1 MQEDNKDGLKK
12 DEIDLGP
19 VLNAIRDFFRAVG
32 EALVLAG
39 KAIKFYLIRLVFV
52 VIIALLIGY
61 GIYKIQ
67 NPVYYSSMVVTSQYL
82 SPEYYHHIISEM
94 DLLIKDRNFEVL
106 ADKLNIPDTT
116 AEEFQSIYYLPL
128 VVEGDTIKEH
138 NPFRVVVAS
147 HDGRIFNELTDPLAH
162 FLENNEFV
170 RHRKQIR
177 IQQLE
182 SAIATLDGEIE
193 QLDSLKKVMEKSLL
207 NPNIS
212 SAGIT
217 LSESPD
223 PVSVYEQ
230 KMEMFNSK
238 QYNVSQLAQK
248 ENIQVV
254 HPFTIRTKA
263 DKPDLL
269 LTLFTSFWMGLIV
282 GIIYVSIRFKRKMA

>member
-1 MQEDNKDGLKK
+1 MQEEKRDGLKE

-19 VLNAIRDFFRAVG
+19 VLNAIRDFFRAIG
-32 EALVLAG
+32 KTLVLAA
-39 KAIKFYLIRLVFV
+39 KAVQFYLLKLVFV
-52 VIIALLIGY
+52 VIISLLVGI
-61 GIYKIQ
+61 GIYLIQ
-67 NPVYYSSMVVTSQYL
+67 KPVYYSSMIVTSQYL
-82 SPEYYHHIISEM
+82 SPVFYYHIINEL
-94 DLLIKDRNFEVL
+94 DILIKDRNFEVL
-106 ADKLNIPDTT
+106 GNKLSIPDTT
-116 AEEFQSIYYLPL
+116 AEEFHSIFYSPL
-128 VVEGDTIKEH
+128 MVEEDTIKEH

-147 HDGRIFNELTDPLAH
+147 HDGSIFNELTDPMTH
-162 FLENNEFV
+162 FLESNEFV
-170 RHRKQIR
+170 RQLKQIR